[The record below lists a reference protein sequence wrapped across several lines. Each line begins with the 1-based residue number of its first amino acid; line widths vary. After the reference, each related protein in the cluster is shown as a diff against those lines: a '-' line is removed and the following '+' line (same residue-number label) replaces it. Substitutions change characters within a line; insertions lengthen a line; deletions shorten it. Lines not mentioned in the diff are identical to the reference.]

1 MFNSE
6 KKRVFLCDC
15 YKFLAHDK
23 WEREKNSFWAVDLS
37 FFLMTYSMEIKIIQY
52 SWVVVSFKLMFH
64 GGK

>member
-1 MFNSE
+1 MINGRE
-6 KKRVFLCDC
+6 K
-15 YKFLAHDK
+15 
-23 WEREKNSFWAVDLS
+23 KNSFWAVVLS